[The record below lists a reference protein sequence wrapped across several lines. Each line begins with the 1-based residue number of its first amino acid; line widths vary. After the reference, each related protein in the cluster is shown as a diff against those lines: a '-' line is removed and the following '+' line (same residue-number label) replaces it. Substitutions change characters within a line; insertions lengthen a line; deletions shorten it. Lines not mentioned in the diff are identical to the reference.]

1 MVSTNMAQNF
11 IIPSPSQRGK
21 IPTRSKKTV
30 LLHVIDVDL
39 HGLPQGNAGLDLI
52 LRAKKTTL
60 EANAWKLNKHV
71 NHGFSKTMVY

>member
-1 MVSTNMAQNF
+1 MHTLPHLDLPYV
-11 IIPSPSQRGK
+11 IQRGK

-52 LRAKKTTL
+52 LKFK
-60 EANAWKLNKHV
+60 NV
-71 NHGFSKTMVY
+71 G